1 MYTGFGRVIYVVQLF
16 TSIKYILDTT
26 LAEIQPKIEPKSK
39 KKYIWNVIMKTSRE
53 FY

>member
-26 LAEIQPKIEPKSK
+26 LAEIQPKIEPKRK
-39 KKYIWNVIMKTSRE
+39 KNIWIVIMKNK
-53 FY
+53 